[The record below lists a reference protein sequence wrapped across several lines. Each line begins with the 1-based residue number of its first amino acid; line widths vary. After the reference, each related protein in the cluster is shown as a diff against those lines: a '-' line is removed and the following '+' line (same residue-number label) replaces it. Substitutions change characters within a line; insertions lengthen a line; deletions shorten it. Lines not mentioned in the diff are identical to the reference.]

1 MLKFLNRPYPFNDD
15 LKSNAKI
22 ILLVSFGVL
31 VFMLIVQPVNIGDF
45 SVKQIVY
52 LLAEFVVPTFIILT
66 FNLIILPSIFPDYFD
81 NNKWDIKR
89 EISWILWI
97 LLLISG
103 SNFFFYTKLFH
114 VSNVTLLGV
123 GKIILLGTFVIVA
136 LITLNQNRLLRY
148 NLRTAQQLNKKLLDS
163 KQRKQKL
170 IYFESDYKKD
180 SLVIKSESLIL
191 IKSADN
197 YIEVYYQNQEVA
209 QKQMIR
215 VSLQKVEKMLSE
227 FDFIKR
233 CHRSFIVNI
242 NFIKDIQGNSQGY
255 KLYFEGI
262 DFPALVSQTYI
273 NEFSKII

>member
-1 MLKFLNRPYPFNDD
+1 M
-15 LKSNAKI
+15 
-22 ILLVSFGVL
+22 
-31 VFMLIVQPVNIGDF
+31 
-45 SVKQIVY
+45 
-52 LLAEFVVPTFIILT
+52 
-66 FNLIILPSIFPDYFD
+66 
-81 NNKWDIKR
+81 
-89 EISWILWI
+89 
-97 LLLISG
+97 
-103 SNFFFYTKLFH
+103 
-114 VSNVTLLGV
+114 
-123 GKIILLGTFVIVA
+123 
-136 LITLNQNRLLRY
+136 NQNRLLRY

-170 IYFESDYKKD
+170 IHFESDYKKD

-197 YIEVYYQNQEVA
+197 YIEVYYQNQEA
-209 QKQMIR
+209 PQKQMIR

-273 NEFSKII
+273 NEFNKII

>member
-31 VFMLIVQPVNIGDF
+31 VFMLIVQPINISAF
-45 SVKQIVY
+45 SMKQIVY
-52 LLAEFVVPTFIILT
+52 LLGEFVVPTFIILT
-66 FNLIILPSIFPDYFD
+66 FNLIILPSIFPIFFD
-81 NNKWDIKR
+81 NSKWDIKR

-103 SNFFFYTKLFH
+103 SNFFFYTKLFPL
-114 VSNVTLLGV
+114 SNVTLLGV

-170 IYFESDYKKD
+170 IHFESDYKKD

-197 YIEVYYQNQEVA
+197 YIEVYYQNQEA
-209 QKQMIR
+209 PQKQMIR

-273 NEFSKII
+273 NEFNKII